1 MTEYTTEQLVELISA
16 GETQYYEQLFTNLR
30 PVILHEA
37 RMYIGTMDT
46 YGVDDLIQEGW
57 IVAWEIISRGSYKA
71 GSKFSTYFGAA
82 VRYRFCRIFRDF
94 NLRNLVC
101 VGEAEDLHGNVIRT
115 LVESEYAKEYR
126 KKKAAQQKRWVERKR
141 AEEPV
146 KEKKPP
152 MTKEERNR
160 KIVEYQRRYYAEHPD
175 KLAERR
181 EKNRLRERERRARRK
196 AQALC
201 QS

>member
-57 IVAWEIISRGSYKA
+57 IVAWEIISRGSYKS

-115 LVESEYAKEYR
+115 LAESEYAKEYR
-126 KKKAAQQKRWVERKR
+126 KKKAAQQKRWAERKR
-141 AEEPV
+141 AEEPI

-181 EKNRLRERERRARRK
+181 EKNRLKERERRARRK

>member
-115 LVESEYAKEYR
+115 LVVSDYAKEYR
-126 KKKAAQQKRWVERKR
+126 KKKAAQQKRWMERKR

-181 EKNRLRERERRARRK
+181 EKNRLKERERRARRK

>member
-1 MTEYTTEQLVELISA
+1 MNYTNEQLVELISA

-57 IVAWEIISRGSYKA
+57 IVAWEIISRGSYKS

-101 VGEAEDLHGNVIRT
+101 VREEEDLHGNGIRT

-126 KKKAAQQKRWVERKR
+126 KKKAAQQKRWAGRKR

>member
-1 MTEYTTEQLVELISA
+1 
-16 GETQYYEQLFTNLR
+16 
-30 PVILHEA
+30 
-37 RMYIGTMDT
+37 MYIGTMDT

-57 IVAWEIISRGSYKA
+57 IVVWEIISRGSYKA

-115 LVESEYAKEYR
+115 LAESEYAKEYR
-126 KKKAAQQKRWVERKR
+126 KKKAAQQRRWAERKR
-141 AEEPV
+141 AEAPA

-181 EKNRLRERERRARRK
+181 EKNRLKERERRARRK

>member
-1 MTEYTTEQLVELISA
+1 MTEYTAEQLVELISA

-57 IVAWEIISRGSYKA
+57 IVAWEIISRGSYKS

-82 VRYRFCRIFRDF
+82 VRYRFCRIYRDF

-115 LVESEYAKEYR
+115 LAESEYAKEYR
-126 KKKAAQQKRWVERKR
+126 KKKAAQQRRWAERKR
-141 AEEPV
+141 AEAPA

-181 EKNRLRERERRARRK
+181 EKNRLKERERRARRK

>member
-82 VRYRFCRIFRDF
+82 VRYRFCRIFREF
-94 NLRNLVC
+94 NLRNLV
-101 VGEAEDLHGNVIRT
+101 
-115 LVESEYAKEYR
+115 
-126 KKKAAQQKRWVERKR
+126 
-141 AEEPV
+141 
-146 KEKKPP
+146 
-152 MTKEERNR
+152 
-160 KIVEYQRRYYAEHPD
+160 
-175 KLAERR
+175 KL
-181 EKNRLRERERRARRK
+181 LW
-196 AQALC
+196 
-201 QS
+201 

>member
-1 MTEYTTEQLVELISA
+1 
-16 GETQYYEQLFTNLR
+16 
-30 PVILHEA
+30 
-37 RMYIGTMDT
+37 MDT

-101 VGEAEDLHGNVIRT
+101 VGEAEDLHGSVIRT

-126 KKKAAQQKRWVERKR
+126 KKKAAQQKRWAERKR
-141 AEEPV
+141 AEEPI

-160 KIVEYQRRYYAEHPD
+160 KIVEYQRRYYAEHPE